1 MAKNEGD
8 HLAPAALSQTLGPI
22 GYGGVTVHG
31 SRSTFRDTW
40 AAENGWNGD
49 LAEAGLAHA
58 NGDRTRSSLSADGLP
73 RRPQEGNGAVSRQYR
88 VANEWLDGLGQ
99 YHGANEWLD
108 GAISGALRT

>member
-1 MAKNEGD
+1 MDRGPPSGTPGQPKMGGTVT
-8 HLAPAALSQTLGPI
+8 LRKPAWPMPTGTA
-22 GYGGVTVHG
+22 
-31 SRSTFRDTW
+31 
-40 AAENGWNGD
+40 
-49 LAEAGLAHA
+49 
-58 NGDRTRSSLSADGLP
+58 TRSSLSADGLP